1 MLSDEA
7 VMKSQDDDDSKH
19 DPRKAR
25 DVNGPD
31 RSVATTCAAALCGGG
46 GGGGVGCIGGGG
58 VVRWRSTC

>member
-46 GGGGVGCIGGGG
+46 GGVGCIGGGG